1 MSKPSPLQLQFLL
14 GRIQV
19 LSDEHWH
26 LFTASR
32 QAMDDHA
39 WVGGTASRT
48 FARKL
53 DQNDAALHTELRKA
67 LHLLQ
72 DELNRNPFAG

>member
-1 MSKPSPLQLQFLL
+1 M
-14 GRIQV
+14 

-32 QAMDDHA
+32 HAMDDHA

-53 DQNDAALHTELRKA
+53 DANDAALHAELRKA
-67 LHLLQ
+67 LQLVR
-72 DELNRNPFAG
+72 DELDRGSHGPGLTPAPAA